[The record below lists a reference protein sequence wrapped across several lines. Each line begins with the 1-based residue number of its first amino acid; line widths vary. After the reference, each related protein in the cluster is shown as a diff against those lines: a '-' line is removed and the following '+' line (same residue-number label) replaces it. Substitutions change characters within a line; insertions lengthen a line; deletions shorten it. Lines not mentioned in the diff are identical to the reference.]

1 MYNEFIDVV
10 SVTGDDDN
18 DTMKISLI
26 LTANI
31 NQSSIRDDMSR
42 EWRLI

>member
-10 SVTGDDDN
+10 SVTGYDDN

-31 NQSSIRDDMSR
+31 TQSSIRDDMSR
-42 EWRLI
+42 EWCLI

>member
-31 NQSSIRDDMSR
+31 TQSSIRDDMSR